1 MKGETKMQA
10 AGIRGLLVGFGVALA
25 IGPAKA
31 DAIQWQTSL
40 ASAMSRA
47 KAGNKLIMADFYTD
61 W

>member
-1 MKGETKMQA
+1 MRTVRA
-10 AGIRGLLVGFGVALA
+10 SGLLAGLCLAFAVGHAS
-25 IGPAKA
+25 A

-40 ASAMSRA
+40 AAAMTKA

>member
-1 MKGETKMQA
+1 MRNVRASGLL
-10 AGIRGLLVGFGVALA
+10 AGICMALA
-25 IGPAKA
+25 MGPASA

-40 ASAMSRA
+40 SAAMAKA